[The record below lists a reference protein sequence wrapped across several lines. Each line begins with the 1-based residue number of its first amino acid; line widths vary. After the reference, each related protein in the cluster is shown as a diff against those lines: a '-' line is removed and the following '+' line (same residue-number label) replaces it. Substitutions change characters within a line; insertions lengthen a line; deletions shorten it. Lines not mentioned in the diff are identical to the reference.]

1 MMRGKKFWMMVAAG
15 VSLMAVCAVP
25 AGAKPPVCGG
35 FVEGGGP
42 GPDHKKGLEDTFFK
56 KAKMLLK
63 HGGELN
69 LSDEQVRKIRALK
82 HDVKKDIIM
91 KAAQIEVVG
100 LDVRALLREDV
111 IDVDQANALIEQKYD
126 IKKAKA
132 KLLVKALAD
141 LKNILTD
148 EQKKTVPGLYKE
160 KSGWKAGGHGSM
172 RGLMQGPMV
181 GDPGSE

>member
-1 MMRGKKFWMMVAAG
+1 MRGKTFWMIVVAG
-15 VSLMAVCAVP
+15 ISLMAVSVAP

-35 FVEGGGP
+35 FMEDGGLGGP
-42 GPDHKKGLEDTFFK
+42 DEKKGLEDKFLK
-56 KAKMLLK
+56 KAQMLLK
-63 HGGELN
+63 HWGELN

-91 KAAQIEVVG
+91 KDAQIEVIG
-100 LDVRALLREDV
+100 LDVKALLREDV
-111 IDVDQANALIEQKYD
+111 IDVEQANALIEQKYD

-160 KSGWKAGGHGSM
+160 KSEWKSGGHGSM
-172 RGLMQGPMV
+172 RGLRQGPMG
-181 GDPGSE
+181 GDPGLE